1 MNKALEFINKYIDD
15 GVVIACSGG
24 PDSMA
29 LFDVLLKA
37 GVKNIVCAHVNHK
50 VRVESDNEAIMVKEY
65 CLKNNVPFELYEINE
80 YSGSNFEAEARE
92 KRYNFFESVLKK
104 YGFKYLVTAHHGDD
118 LMETILYRIVRGS
131 SLEGYA
137 GFKYISKRKD
147 YTILRPLIWYTKE
160 EIMEYVKNNNIP
172 YAIDLTNNN
181 TDYLRNKFR
190 HKVLPIYKEINKDAH
205 LKFLQFS
212 NILNKYDNFV
222 NNYVDK
228 IYPSIVSNGIDIS
241 LLLKEDDLIVDNVIY
256 RYLISVSSNINTK
269 HVELVKKFIS
279 SSKKNGIIN
288 LPGVVLERKY
298 NKLVIFEEKGNY
310 LYELNDYVKLNN
322 GYVIKKINDTLDNS
336 NYVCKLDSKEIKFPL
351 YVRNFNIG
359 DRIDIKNSYNKK
371 VSDIFIDSKISDRKS
386 FPIVLDSLGNILWLP
401 GVKKSKFCKTKEE
414 KYDIILLYCLE
425 EENEK

>member
-1 MNKALEFINKYIDD
+1 MYEKLKLGYKSLEPYIDD
-15 GVVIACSGG
+15 GTL
-24 PDSMA
+24 D
-29 LFDVLLKA
+29 LHYNKHYQKYLDNLNRLLKENNYEFGSLYDLVMNIDKINLNDRGEVLFNLG
-37 GVKNIVCAHVNHK
+37 GVINHSLYFYII
-50 VRVESDNEAIMVKEY
+50 SD
-65 CLKNNVPFELYEINE
+65 
-80 YSGSNFEAEARE
+80 
-92 KRYNFFESVLKK
+92 KK
-104 YGFKYLVTAHHGDD
+104 
-118 LMETILYRIVRGS
+118 
-131 SLEGYA
+131 
-137 GFKYISKRKD
+137 
-147 YTILRPLIWYTKE
+147 
-160 EIMEYVKNNNIP
+160 NNIP

-212 NILNKYDNFV
+212 NILNKYDNFI
-222 NNYVDK
+222 NSYIDK
-228 IYPSIVSNGIDIS
+228 IYPSIVNDEINIP
-241 LLLKEDDLIVDNVIY
+241 LLLKEDELIIDNIIY
-256 RYLISVSSNINTK
+256 KYLVNISDNINTR
-269 HVELVKKFIS
+269 HIEFVKKVIS
-279 SSKKNGIIN
+279 SSKKNVIIN
-288 LPGVVLERKY
+288 LPGITLERKY

-425 EENEK
+425 EEYEK